1 MPLSRKLSTWGVG
14 LPTRE
19 SPQDVQVRE
28 WALPRNGERR
38 EFETEIWLI
47 DLFPKLSWLNGPIK
61 NSNLDLVQSLF
72 RINGRRWI
80 KKLSNKEKGEWLR
93 RMGRELAQI
102 YRGPSVRFID
112 FNRRSF
118 GEEVATSESS
128 SDIW

>member
-1 MPLSRKLSTWGVG
+1 M
-14 LPTRE
+14 
-19 SPQDVQVRE
+19 
-28 WALPRNGERR
+28 
-38 EFETEIWLI
+38 
-47 DLFPKLSWLNGPIK
+47 
-61 NSNLDLVQSLF
+61 QSLAPDQ
-72 RINGRRWI
+72 WETVDK

-102 YRGPSVRFID
+102 YRSFGAVAFD